1 MLNCILCATGVRSNQ
16 IIIITFYRHSHYN
29 LCVGSTV
36 RGRRGG
42 VMYHH
47 YPCVCTKKENLFL
60 QVSCRCRIQ
69 IVIDVHVVLMFIQ
82 SSLLLTNGN
91 CSLLLQRE
99 VFFGCKDLQLQH
111 INSPFSCTSPITT
124 GQTLGHTCVGFSA
137 VQCTCSYHLKLYTS
151 LLASYITIPQHVEA
165 FY

>member
-16 IIIITFYRHSHYN
+16 IIIITFYRHNHYN

-82 SSLLLTNGN
+82 SSLLLINGNTCN
-91 CSLLLQRE
+91 CSLSNVLAVECVPNVQHQTR
-99 VFFGCKDLQLQH
+99 LQH
-111 INSPFSCTSPITT
+111 FHMSNCEGMEVVMPF
-124 GQTLGHTCVGFSA
+124 A
-137 VQCTCSYHLKLYTS
+137 YTR
-151 LLASYITIPQHVEA
+151 
-165 FY
+165 